1 MGVAVALDRPDVPVA
16 PGTESA
22 SEIRIRNTGAIVD
35 QFQLDV
41 VGEAAPWAHVEPP
54 QVNLMPGEEGTAR
67 LVFAPPRSSRVAAG
81 PVAFALRV
89 MSREDTA
96 GSSIEEGVV
105 SVAPY
110 SQIVVDLVPRTSY
123 GRFAGRHQLALDNLG
138 NHPELVSVTA
148 SDPDR
153 LLKLRVEPSNLSVD
167 PGTTT
172 FVKIKGKPKK
182 WLWMGQGKATPFSV
196 LVTGEESEQSTA
208 QGAVLQQPLLPA
220 STLRALAFLVAV
232 AIALTALWFAF
243 LKPTVESTAKAVA
256 EDHTKDLVA
265 AVEEGNALAEEANEQ
280 SAQASKDAAAAQKA
294 TQQNTTVIKDVK
306 ELKKVVSGGGSAAGA
321 GTLSARATDFRIT
334 TSVPTGA
341 GFEEFFFD
349 VPDKKVLWISDI
361 VLQNPAGDVGTLRIR
376 RSGDVLIE
384 FGLENFRDL
393 DYHLI
398 QPIRF
403 ADTDD
408 VVVAVNCRNSA
419 GDCTPSVYF
428 TGRMTDEPKPQP

>member
-1 MGVAVALDRPDVPVA
+1 MERPDAPVA

-41 VGEAAPWAHVEPP
+41 VGDAASWAHVEPP
-54 QVNLMPGEEGTAR
+54 LVNLMPGEESTAR

-81 PVAFALRV
+81 PAAFALRV

-96 GSSIEEGVV
+96 GSAIEEAVV
-105 SVAPY
+105 TVAPY
-110 SQIVVDLVPRTSY
+110 SQVVADLVPRTSY
-123 GRFAGRHQLALDNLG
+123 GRFSGRHQLALDNLG

-148 SDPDR
+148 TDPDR
-153 LLKLRVEPSNLSVD
+153 LLKLRVEPANLSVD

-172 FVKIKGKPKK
+172 FVRIKGKPKK

-196 LVTGEESEQSTA
+196 LVTAEDSEQTIV
-208 QGAVLQQPLLPA
+208 QGAVLQQPILPA
-220 STLRALAFLVAV
+220 STLKAFAFLVAV

-256 EDHTKDLVA
+256 EDHTEDLVA
-265 AVEEGNALAEEANEQ
+265 AVEEGNDLAEEANEQ
-280 SAQASKDAAAAQKA
+280 AAQAAEDAAAAQKESA
-294 TQQNTTVIKDVK
+294 KTTQNTKDVK
-306 ELKKVVSGGGSAAGA
+306 KLQKVLSGGGTAAGA
-321 GTLSARATDFRIT
+321 GTLDSARATDFRIT
-334 TSVPTGA
+334 TSVPA
-341 GFEEFFFD
+341 GVGFREEPFD
-349 VPDKKVLWISDI
+349 VPDDKVLWISDI
-361 VLQNPAGDVGTLRIR
+361 VLQNPAGDIGTLRIR
-376 RSGDVLIE
+376 RSDQVLIE

-408 VVVAVNCRNSA
+408 VVVAVSCRNTT

-428 TGRMTDEPKPQP
+428 TGRMTDEPKPPA